1 MHYFAYYDKD
11 TCDTAQ
17 VARGNNA
24 QQFNNY
30 VVELMYIAFQTN
42 LFVLAIW
49 WLKCVWCSKIP
60 GNLNHAAKTG
70 DLLCSRAFSIKH
82 HQTHAFQTKPAN
94 FYLLDGHD
102 SIKALPIFH
111 SNYQSH
117 RKTSI

>member
-42 LFVLAIW
+42 LFVLAIY
-49 WLKCVWCSKIP
+49 
-60 GNLNHAAKTG
+60 GG
-70 DLLCSRAFSIKH
+70 
-82 HQTHAFQTKPAN
+82 
-94 FYLLDGHD
+94 
-102 SIKALPIFH
+102 
-111 SNYQSH
+111 
-117 RKTSI
+117 